1 MNNDIWSIMNLVNEF
16 LNDILERKWASSISL
31 QYLLCSR
38 ILNILYF
45 TCFDIFVPSTMLVSK
60 IINLLKVSALKLFNV
75 VQAISVVNR
84 LSERRRGPSKL
95 LLQLAHIDTHI
106 DTHIHT
112 YTDYIEWVDPVAIA
126 SLYADW
132 SKVFAGEDQLQQR
145 LTRFLYAMLH
155 ILRVLPSSNDCENAH
170 GLPGVKTI
178 SKIIVIVQE
187 GRGV

>member
-1 MNNDIWSIMNLVNEF
+1 M
-16 LNDILERKWASSISL
+16 
-31 QYLLCSR
+31 
-38 ILNILYF
+38 
-45 TCFDIFVPSTMLVSK
+45 
-60 IINLLKVSALKLFNV
+60 SALQRCESSEWAAKRPIQTV
-75 VQAISVVNR
+75 VTTCTYWY
-84 LSERRRGPSKL
+84 E
-95 LLQLAHIDTHI
+95 HTH
-106 DTHIHT
+106 TQPGH
-112 YTDYIEWVDPVAIA
+112 IEWVDPVAIA

-187 GRGV
+187 ERGVYWCWWGQSNYLISIWAESGNKMRHVLQTKTFEFYVH